1 MTFLG
6 AVNRVLRASGILR
19 GDDDTITT
27 FSDTQHNA
35 ALNLAIIAV
44 QSELG
49 EMVSDRVIPYE
60 RASGTINTVAGTRA
74 YALAADF
81 VRLYGQHPFFYDAT
95 NNTQIYE
102 WPGGFDNL
110 RHTIYTYATDAG
122 YPSWWYGEETTTK
135 QVAFYQVPNEA
146 LTLTYDYEKDV
157 SVTVAADTMP
167 FHSDMEANAFVDMV
181 VPHFK
186 LLLTRQS
193 TAGLREDQSYVVAKA
208 RLANMMKPRNPYKR
222 YGARYV

>member
-35 ALNLAIIAV
+35 ALNLAIVAI

-49 EMVSDRVIPYE
+49 ELVSDRVIPYE
-60 RASGTINTVAGTRA
+60 RASGTLNIVSGTRA
-74 YALAADF
+74 YALESDF
-81 VRLYGQHPFFYDAT
+81 VRMYGDNPFFYDAT
-95 NNTQIYE
+95 NNTQIFE

-110 RHTIYTYATDAG
+110 RHAILTYATDPG
-122 YPSWWYGEETTTK
+122 YPNWWYEEEATTK
-135 QVAFYQVPNEA
+135 RVAFFQVPNEN
-146 LTLTYDYEKDV
+146 LTLAYDYEKDV
-157 SVTVAADTMP
+157 SVSVAADTMP
-167 FHSDMEANAFVDMV
+167 FHSDTEANAFVDMV

-193 TAGLREDQSYVVAKA
+193 TGGLREDQGYLLAKA
-208 RLANMMKPRNPYKR
+208 RLANLMKPRNPYKR